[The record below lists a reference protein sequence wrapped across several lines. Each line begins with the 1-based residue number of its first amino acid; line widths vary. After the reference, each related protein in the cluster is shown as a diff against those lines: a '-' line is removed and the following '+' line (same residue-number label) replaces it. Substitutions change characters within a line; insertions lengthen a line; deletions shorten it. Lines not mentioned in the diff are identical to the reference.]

1 MIPIYICDDE
11 IPLLKQLEQ
20 VVRDQVMISAYDMG
34 PVQTFTAPEELLSG
48 LKSGCS
54 RGIYFLDID
63 FPGCMNGLELAQKIR
78 SVDPRG
84 FIIFITAH
92 DDLAAETFRYQLEA
106 MDYVVKG
113 DRERI
118 TNRIQTCLAN
128 AESRILAE
136 SGENAQYYPLK
147 ILDTIRYIPLP
158 QILYFEAIGRKHQV
172 LLRMKNETLEF
183 FGSLAAIEEELGD
196 RFWRSHRGFLV
207 NREHISQ
214 IHLKENT
221 VELTN
226 GEHCLLSRRAKLN
239 LHKEPHTQV

>member
-1 MIPIYICDDE
+1 MVPIYICDDE

-20 VVRDQVMISAYDMG
+20 VVSDQVMISAYDMG
-34 PVQTFTAPEELLSG
+34 PVRTFTIPEELLG
-48 LKSGCS
+48 EIKNGCQ

-63 FPGCMNGLELAQKIR
+63 FPDSMNGLELAQRIR
-78 SVDPRG
+78 RVDPRG

-113 DRERI
+113 DHEHI
-118 TNRIQTCLAN
+118 IKRIQTCLAN

-136 SGENAQYYPLK
+136 SGENTQYYPLK
-147 ILDTIRYIPLP
+147 ILDTIRHIPLTK
-158 QILYFEAIGRKHQV
+158 ILYFEAIGRKHLI
-172 LLRMKNETLEF
+172 LLRMVDESLEF
-183 FGSLAAIEEELGD
+183 YGSLGTIEDELGG
-196 RFWRSHRGFLV
+196 RFWRCHRGFLV
-207 NREHISQ
+207 NREHVRQ

-226 GEHCLLSRRAKLN
+226 GEHCLLSRRAKAEVQ
-239 LHKEPHTQV
+239 KGQ